1 MSTSSPCIGVCA
13 LDNDDICIG
22 CFRTA
27 DDITEWQLMTE
38 REQKVA
44 VLNAAERAQEKGFTL

>member
-1 MSTSSPCIGVCA
+1 MSVASPCIGVCA

-27 DDITEWQLMTE
+27 DDITEWQLYSE
-38 REQKVA
+38 EEQIDCIKESK
-44 VLNAAERAQEKGFTL
+44 ERAKALGMSL